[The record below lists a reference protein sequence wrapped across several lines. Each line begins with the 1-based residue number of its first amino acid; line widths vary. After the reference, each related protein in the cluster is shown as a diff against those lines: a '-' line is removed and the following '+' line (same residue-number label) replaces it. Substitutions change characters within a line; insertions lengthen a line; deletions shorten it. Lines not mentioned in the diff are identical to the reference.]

1 MLNPWANPAVLHVQN
16 PRSLACRSRRWL
28 DVQTYGQNF
37 PTESFIAHIAD
48 LSALI
53 GIKLSRKARQEAG
66 RSVGAG
72 VGMMWSGD
80 ACVAPV
86 GGEGPHGTRTRAT
99 QATQPLLHPA
109 RLLPKEPHSI
119 LIPPLTGRYAPVMKP
134 LSSLAKN
141 AIALAISSG

>member
-66 RSVGAG
+66 RSVGARVDD
-72 VGMMWSGD
+72 VGLGGPSWSP
-80 ACVAPV
+80 AVE
-86 GGEGPHGTRTRAT
+86 GGIMVPQEVSQG
-99 QATQPLLHPA
+99 
-109 RLLPKEPHSI
+109 
-119 LIPPLTGRYAPVMKP
+119 
-134 LSSLAKN
+134 
-141 AIALAISSG
+141 